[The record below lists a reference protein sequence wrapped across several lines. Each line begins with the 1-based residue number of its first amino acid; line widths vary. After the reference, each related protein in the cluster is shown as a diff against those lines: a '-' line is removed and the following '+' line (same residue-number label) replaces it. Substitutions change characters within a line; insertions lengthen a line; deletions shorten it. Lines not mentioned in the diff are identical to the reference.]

1 MNSKKNRRAEKTGA
15 PPEKRPSR
23 QDRLSPRVLEA
34 VRQEAKSFFRNA
46 RGSHDWD
53 HTQRVYELCLRLG
66 RKERADLDV
75 LRLAALLHDIGRDE
89 EDRSNG
95 RTCHAEKGAVLARK
109 ILKKNGIDEERT
121 AKIVRCIETH
131 RYRGRI
137 VPDSLEGKILFDADK
152 LDSIGAVGVGRAF
165 LFAGEVG
172 ARLHDPGIDV
182 GKTKPYTKED
192 TAYREFLVKLSRI
205 KARMFTAEGRR
216 IARGRHKFMADF
228 FRRLNRETVGKI

>member
-1 MNSKKNRRAEKTGA
+1 MNSKRKRETKTAGA
-15 PPEKRPSR
+15 PRPKWPPR

-34 VRQEAKSFFRNA
+34 VRQEAKSFHRSA

-53 HTQRVYELCLRLG
+53 HTERVYRLCLRIG

-75 LRLAALLHDIGRDE
+75 LRLAALLHDIGREE

-95 RTCHAEKGAVLARK
+95 RTCHAEKGAILARK
-109 ILKKNGIDEERT
+109 ILSNNGIDEERT
-121 AKIVRCIETH
+121 SKIVRCIETH

-152 LDSIGAVGVGRAF
+152 LDSIGAVGIGRAF
-165 LFAGEVG
+165 QFAGEVG
-172 ARLHDPGIDV
+172 ARLHDPGIEV
-182 GKTKPYTKED
+182 QRTKPYTKED

-205 KARMFTAEGRR
+205 KGRMFTAEGRR
-216 IARGRHKFMADF
+216 IARDRHKFMADF
-228 FRRLNRETVGKI
+228 FRRLNRETAGKV